1 MKEQLGWWGWGVG
14 LLCLGAFLALIA
26 RWLAPDLVLKVGFQ
40 YEPAVLVLFG
50 FGAAAVV
57 VLVVTFLLQRQ
68 ERKWAK
74 ALHLQQAAMDEER
87 HRFYR
92 RLDHEMKNPLT
103 AIQVQLDNLQET
115 AGSNAGQIAEVRAQA
130 DRLVDLTR
138 GLRRLAFLETRELEI
153 ESVDVEELLG
163 EVVEFLQAPDRLHLD
178 VQRLPWALPPIQ
190 GDRELLLLAFR
201 NLAHNALRY
210 SEGSVEMRA
219 RHTAG
224 HLVVEVIDTGC
235 GIPADEIPLVT
246 EELYRASNVHE
257 TSGSGLGLA
266 MVQRIVDRHGG
277 RLELRS
283 RTEQGTIATV
293 EFPYA

>member
-1 MKEQLGWWGWGVG
+1 MIV
-14 LLCLGAFLALIA
+14 

-50 FGAAAVV
+50 FGAAALV
-57 VLVVTFLLQRQ
+57 VLGVTFLLQRQ
-68 ERKWAK
+68 ERQRAE

-115 AGSNAGQIAEVRAQA
+115 AGSNAGKIAEVRAQA

-163 EVVEFLQAPDRLHLD
+163 EVVEFLQAPDRIRLDAVSYTHL
-178 VQRLPWALPPIQ
+178 
-190 GDRELLLLAFR
+190 
-201 NLAHNALRY
+201 
-210 SEGSVEMRA
+210 RA
-219 RHTAG
+219 
-224 HLVVEVIDTGC
+224 
-235 GIPADEIPLVT
+235 
-246 EELYRASNVHE
+246 HE
-257 TSGSGLGLA
+257 T
-266 MVQRIVDRHGG
+266 
-277 RLELRS
+277 
-283 RTEQGTIATV
+283 
-293 EFPYA
+293 